1 MGKSVK
7 IKISAI
13 LVCLVLVLITGCGGR
28 GVSEESAEAK
38 RAVPIVTYPV
48 IPMKGEMIKNADDK
62 ATDDTADAEDEE
74 SDTDREAAGATEV
87 SEEADEETGAEAVK
101 AESADNEAAGADTG
115 YADGSET
122 SGAGEGYADG
132 QDNSAASEPS
142 ESVSD
147 MGDSEYTDDSYEQY
161 GDTEYSEDTDGGYI
175 NEDEE
180 YIEPLP
186 KPSVP
191 EPEAEETGEADASGD
206 GEVLGESLTYLNT
219 WTISFYCPCVAC
231 TNSGNG
237 ITASGTY
244 AQPWHTA
251 ATDGLEF
258 GTTLYVDGLGY
269 FVVEDRGTSYG
280 WLDVF
285 VADHNEAL
293 NLGLQSREVYLVN

>member
-13 LVCLVLVLITGCGGR
+13 VACLVLVLITGCGGR

-132 QDNSAASEPS
+132 QDNSAVSEPS
-142 ESVSD
+142 ESVSYV
-147 MGDSEYTDDSYEQY
+147 GDSEYTDNTDEWYE
-161 GDTEYSEDTDGGYI
+161 DEGYI
-175 NEDEE
+175 KPMP
-180 YIEPLP
+180 EPAV
-186 KPSVP
+186 S
-191 EPEAEETGEADASGD
+191 EPEAAETGEADASGD

-251 ATDGLEF
+251 ATDGLEL